1 MAVNSG
7 PPHRAKGLNR
17 LDDLSEGT
25 SMHKAVLSAGVALI
39 LLSQSATAQVN
50 PAVEVALTQANA
62 ALGQANAILEHF
74 PLRLHRI
81 LPRRS
86 SWRIRLA

>member
-1 MAVNSG
+1 MHLFEAGWHIVDAQQHDDRQSGCFFMRLVLDAVRPAPGCVTAS
-7 PPHRAKGLNR
+7 
-17 LDDLSEGT
+17 
-25 SMHKAVLSAGVALI
+25 HKALSDHFG
-39 LLSQSATAQVN
+39 
-50 PAVEVALTQANA
+50 
-62 ALGQANAILEHF
+62 LEHF